1 MQAACQRNRSGDCIG
16 SGCGTISSL
25 HLNFRVELP
34 PVVSWKAIT
43 PKTTAPKIPH
53 YHFETGRF
61 EFYVRALYDLL
72 YSGRMVT
79 SWKSF
84 HPSVLAEAVPGRQYP
99 VDATTFTGADIGAQ
113 INAAFGSL
121 PASGGTVLL
130 PSSATPYVA
139 TTQITVRANCRLL
152 LEALT
157 LQVSA
162 PILCA
167 DGSSIVGIGIQSI
180 IKPSGHTG
188 SLSYAVTNLGNDRL
202 GEGKATANSNVHLSN
217 FYIDGNPTGNAAH
230 SLGGILLVRCTNCLI
245 EHVLIKNTKGLNTG
259 GIRSFGGTRNTF
271 FHCTAENCSYIGLSI
286 ALDKQWNLSH
296 CYAINNG
303 NNGIDTGI
311 GASQGRVVDC
321 EATGNGGNGFNPDTS
336 SDVQVSGGNFSGN
349 TQYGIA
355 VTNLQNNISI
365 VGARVMGNTHA
376 GIFVNNNSNHVTISG
391 CCIADNMQQGILIN
405 ASSSVTVVGC
415 EITNN
420 GRASTQTIDGVMI
433 RSAGGKAAKNIIVG
447 NTINGSSQR
456 YGVSEDS
463 NGGGVVGSNIIALN
477 YLVENGTGAMHNLSS
492 STQAFG
498 NRVDYTGVIAFTTP
512 AGFGNGSAA
521 TPVTTTTKHTGSG
534 PTTPQTIVKYMEMNL
549 AGTSYWIPL
558 VQ

>member
-1 MQAACQRNRSGDCIG
+1 MEGDYTQEPLRPNPPLSLRRNWGFQV
-16 SGCGTISSL
+16 L
-25 HLNFRVELP
+25 
-34 PVVSWKAIT
+34 
-43 PKTTAPKIPH
+43 
-53 YHFETGRF
+53 
-61 EFYVRALYDLL
+61 ALYDLV

-84 HPSVLAEAVPGRQYP
+84 HAVLPPEAGSPHQYP
-99 VDATTFTGADIGAQ
+99 LDATAFAGADTGAK
-113 INAAFGSL
+113 INAAFASL

-130 PSSATPYVA
+130 PSSVTTYVA

-167 DGSSIVGIGIQSI
+167 DGSSIVGMGIQSI

-188 SLSYAVTNLGNDRL
+188 SMSYAVTNLGNIRL
-202 GEGKATANSNVHLSN
+202 GEGKATANFNVRLSS
-217 FYIDGNPTGNAAH
+217 FYIDANATGNAVN
-230 SLGGILLVRCTNCLI
+230 SLGGILLVRCTNCLV
-245 EHVLIKNTKGLNTG
+245 EHVVVKNTKGPNTA
-259 GIRSFGGTRNTF
+259 GIRSFGGTRNAF
-271 FHCTAENCSYIGLSI
+271 FHCTAENCAYIGLSI

-349 TQYGIA
+349 TQHGIA

-365 VGARVMGNTHA
+365 VGARVMGNTQT
-376 GIFVNNNSNHVTISG
+376 GIFVNNNANHVTIGG
-391 CCIADNMQQGILIN
+391 CCIAENLQQGILIN
-405 ASSSVTVVGC
+405 ASSSVTVTGC

-420 GRASTQTIDGVMI
+420 GQASTNTIDGVLI
-433 RSAGGKAAKNIIVG
+433 RSAAGNAAKNIIVG
-447 NTINGSSQR
+447 NTINGPSQR
-456 YGVSEDS
+456 YGVREDS
-463 NGGGVVGSNIIALN
+463 TGGGTVGSNIIALN
-477 YLVENGTGAMHNLSS
+477 YMVENGTGATYKLSS

-498 NRVDYTGVIAFTTP
+498 NRVDYTGVIGFTTS

-534 PTTPQTIVKYMEMNL
+534 PTTPQTIVKYMEVNL
-549 AGTSYWIPL
+549 AGTNYWIPL